1 MTGNSFIREWSL
13 MPVFCSRGRCGV
25 THEEKTIS
33 IKTYKKMAFIN
44 QAARREQTN
53 TVMWKH
59 SEVKISSWWSK
70 MLQVAEPQPEAP
82 LPVVGSASLLVAQG
96 TTSDCWPPPH
106 FYCDVAPN
114 SSHPIVCNCS
124 VPISPGAFLAEICKQ
139 NDCHLWRFC
148 FWFFHL
154 WSDERKKKLMVRWW

>member
-1 MTGNSFIREWSL
+1 MTLTASLESDRWCQCSAHVEGVVSHTWRENDSF
-13 MPVFCSRGRCGV
+13 
-25 THEEKTIS
+25 KTD
-33 IKTYKKMAFIN
+33 KKMAFIN

-59 SEVKISSWWSK
+59 DEVKFSSWSSK

-82 LPVVGSASLLVAQG
+82 LPVFGSASLLVAQG

-139 NDCHLWRFC
+139 NDCHLSRFC
-148 FWFFHL
+148 FWFFSSL
-154 WSDERKKKLMVRWW
+154 IRWK